1 MVQFLFSYW
10 WLIFPI
16 GFFVFGAWDR
26 WLDYRRS
33 KDRLELL
40 RSYASQGKDPPPE
53 LVRALRL
60 EEEDD
65 EDDAYGDYDR
75 YGRRRRRRLARR
87 YWRGSPYWAW
97 RTAIVTGAVAMGFW
111 LAAEYSG
118 LSDVEGMFRLVAI
131 ILTCVA
137 AGHAVA
143 ALFAA
148 TFRGK

>member
-1 MVQFLFSYW
+1 MEHFFFSYW

-26 WLDYRRS
+26 WLAYRRS
-33 KDRLELL
+33 QDRLDLL

-53 LVRALRL
+53 LVRAIQL

-65 EDDAYGDYDR
+65 EDDAYGAYDR
-75 YGRRRRRRLARR
+75 YGRRRARRYARR
-87 YWRGSPYWAW
+87 YWRSSPYWAW
-97 RTAIVTGAVAMGFW
+97 RTAAVTGSVALGFW
-111 LAAEYSG
+111 LASEYSG
-118 LSDVEGMFRLVAI
+118 LTDVEGIFRLVAI

-137 AGHAVA
+137 GGHAVA
-143 ALFAA
+143 ALFAT